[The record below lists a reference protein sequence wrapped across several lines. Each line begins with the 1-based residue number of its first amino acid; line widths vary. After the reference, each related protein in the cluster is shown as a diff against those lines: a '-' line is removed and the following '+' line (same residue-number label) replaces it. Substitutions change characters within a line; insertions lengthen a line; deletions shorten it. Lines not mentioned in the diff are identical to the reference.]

1 MKLTMK
7 QKDMRDVIK
16 ILKVLS
22 DNGYCAD
29 LILKNIKQKTGDINK
44 IRMSELGT
52 LSDVINKD
60 YALSQVNN
68 EDLKKEEKIQIITP
82 KAMKSTWEG
91 ISETI
96 KAEKAEELLCVGDK
110 IPFQMKDGTEVVA
123 VVAHVKNKGVYF
135 VIEDAIA
142 RHPMYKTIPENEV
155 ISWSGSDM
163 RRYLNKEA
171 FENLPPAL
179 AAVIKKRTIQ
189 QNVAGNKYVTE
200 DKLWLPSCTE
210 VFGKTSDGKVHPA
223 DSEKEFHF
231 DLFNDEKSRIKQY
244 KGETTLWFLRTKN
257 NPDSASSTLFRG
269 VFSGGH
275 AGGSNATNT
284 HSVCFG
290 FYIGR

>member
-44 IRMSELGT
+44 IRMSEFGT

-82 KAMKSTWEG
+82 KAMKSTWES
-91 ISETI
+91 ISELI
-96 KAEKAEELLCVGDK
+96 KNGYAKQIFCVGDK
-110 IPFQMKDGTEVVA
+110 IPFRMKDRTEVVA
-123 VVAHVKNKGVYF
+123 VAAHIESDGVYF
-135 VIEDAIA
+135 VTEDAIA
-142 RHPMYKTIPENEV
+142 RHPMYKIFPENKV
-155 ISWSGSDM
+155 ISWSDSDM
-163 RRYLNKEA
+163 QRYLNKEV
-171 FENLPPAL
+171 FENLPSTL
-179 AAVIKKRTIQ
+179 AAVIKERTIQ
-189 QNVAGNKYVTE
+189 QNVAGNRYVTE
-200 DKLWLPSCTE
+200 DKLWLPSYTE

-223 DSEKEFHF
+223 DGEKEFHF
-231 DLFNDEKSRIKQY
+231 DLFNDEKSRVKQY
-244 KGETTLWFLRTKN
+244 KGETTWWFLRTKT
-257 NPDSASSTLFRG
+257 NPDSASSANFRG
-269 VFSGGH
+269 VYSSGI
-275 AGGSNATNT
+275 ANNYSAMYAN
-284 HSVCFG
+284 SVCFG

>member
-82 KAMKSTWEG
+82 KAMKSTWES
-91 ISETI
+91 ISELI
-96 KAEKAEELLCVGDK
+96 KKGYAKQIFCVGDK
-110 IPFQMKDGTEVVA
+110 IPFRMKDRTEVVA
-123 VVAHVKNKGVYF
+123 VAAHIESDGVYF
-135 VIEDAIA
+135 VTEDAIDQY
-142 RHPMYKTIPENEV
+142 PIYKTIPENEV

-179 AAVIKKRTIQ
+179 AAVIKERTIQ
-189 QNVAGNKYVTE
+189 QNVEGNRYVTE
-200 DKLWLPSCTE
+200 DKLWLPSYTE
-210 VFGKTSDGKVHPA
+210 VFGKLSNGEMHPA
-223 DSEKEFHF
+223 DGEKEFHF
-231 DLFNDEKSRIKQY
+231 DLFNDEKSCVKQY
-244 KGETTLWFLRTKN
+244 KGETTWWFLRTKN
-257 NPDSASSTLFRG
+257 NPDTPSSTSFRL
-269 VFSGGH
+269 VNSSGDT
-275 AGGSNATNT
+275 NFYYATYT
-284 HSVCFG
+284 YSVCFG

>member
-52 LSDVINKD
+52 LSDVVNKD

-82 KAMKSTWEG
+82 KAMKSTWES

-96 KAEKAEELLCVGDK
+96 KTGDAKQIFCVGDK
-110 IPFQMKDGTEVVA
+110 IPFRMKDRTEVVA
-123 VVAHVKNKGVYF
+123 VVAHIESDGVYF
-135 VIEDAIA
+135 VSEDAIA

-163 RRYLNKEA
+163 RRYLNKEL

-179 AAVIKKRTIQ
+179 AAVIKERTIQ
-189 QNVAGNKYVTE
+189 QNVAGNRYVTE
-200 DKLWLPSCTE
+200 DKLWLPSYTE
-210 VFGKTSDGKVHPA
+210 IFGKTSDGKVHPA
-223 DSEKEFHF
+223 DGEKEFHF
-231 DLFNDEKSRIKQY
+231 DLFNNEKSRVKQY
-244 KGETTLWFLRTKN
+244 KGETTWWLLRTKN
-257 NPDSASSTLFRG
+257 NPDSASSTNFRG
-269 VFSGGH
+269 VGNGGY
-275 AGGSNATNT
+275 ANNGNAANTN
-284 HSVCFG
+284 SVCFG

>member
-68 EDLKKEEKIQIITP
+68 EDLKKEEKIQIIKP
-82 KAMKSTWEG
+82 KALESTWES

-96 KAEKAEELLCVGDK
+96 KTGDAKELFHVGDK
-110 IPFQMKDGTEVVA
+110 IPFKMKGGTEVVA
-123 VVAHVKNKGVYF
+123 VAAHVKNKGVYF
-135 VIEDAIA
+135 VIEDAIDQY
-142 RHPMYKTIPENEV
+142 PMYDSIPNDEA

-163 RRYLNKEA
+163 RRYLNKEV

-179 AAVIKKRTIQ
+179 AAVIKERTIQ
-189 QNVAGNKYVTE
+189 QNVAGNKYATE

-223 DSEKEFHF
+223 DGEKEFHF
-231 DLFNDEKSRIKQY
+231 DLFSGEKSRVKQY
-244 KGETTLWFLRTKN
+244 KGETTRWFLRTKN
-257 NPDSASSTLFRG
+257 NPDSPSSTSFRL
-269 VFSGGH
+269 VNSGG
-275 AGGSNATNT
+275 NANFYYATYT
-284 HSVCFG
+284 YSVCFG